1 MRRRVVITGMG
12 AVTPLGVGARTLHE
26 RWASGVLGIADG
38 AGACDEFEPKDHLSI
53 KEIRRLDRFSQL
65 ALVAAGGALAQAR
78 WGDEIPHESPGGGG
92 RVCTRSGGR
101 H

>member
-1 MRRRVVITGMG
+1 MG

-38 AGACDEFEPKDHLSI
+38 AGAGDEVEPKDHLSI

-65 ALVAAGGALAQAR
+65 ALVAAGGGRAPGGR
-78 WGDEIPHESPGGGG
+78 GGGDPRAPPRGGGG
-92 RVCTRSGGR
+92 GPARGGSPVAAGTHR
-101 H
+101 

>member
-65 ALVAAGGALAQAR
+65 ALVAAGEALAR
-78 WGDEIPHESPGGGG
+78 GCPEGGVPHDTPRGGGG
-92 RVCTRSGGR
+92 SATRDRGP
-101 H
+101 